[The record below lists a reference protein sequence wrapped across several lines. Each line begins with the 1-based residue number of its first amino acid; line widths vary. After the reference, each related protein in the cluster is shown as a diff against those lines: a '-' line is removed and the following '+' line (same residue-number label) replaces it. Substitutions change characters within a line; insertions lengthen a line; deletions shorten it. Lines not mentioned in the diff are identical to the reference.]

1 VRLRS
6 VHILPLIHPSIW
18 GHCRGRIEWRANACS
33 SGQTKTFLIQLN
45 SGAYN
50 LTHLINEIALNGS
63 MARSGSLVTIP
74 EPSAF
79 ALLCGLLA
87 FAAVMT
93 RRRRD

>member
-1 VRLRS
+1 
-6 VHILPLIHPSIW
+6 
-18 GHCRGRIEWRANACS
+18 
-33 SGQTKTFLIQLN
+33 
-45 SGAYN
+45 
-50 LTHLINEIALNGS
+50 LINEIALNGS